1 MLMFPYTNS
10 VTEGYNNK
18 IKVLKRLAYGLG
30 GHSEKIPT
38 PTIDKEPLYFME
50 ATPGFEPGNRG
61 FADPCLTAWLCRL
74 MERATRLELA
84 TLTLA
89 R

>member
-1 MLMFPYTNS
+1 MFPYTNS

-38 PTIDKEPLYFME
+38 PTIDKEPFLYNLLPKSFVNY
-50 ATPGFEPGNRG
+50 TDF
-61 FADPCLTAWLCRL
+61 
-74 MERATRLELA
+74 
-84 TLTLA
+84 
-89 R
+89 